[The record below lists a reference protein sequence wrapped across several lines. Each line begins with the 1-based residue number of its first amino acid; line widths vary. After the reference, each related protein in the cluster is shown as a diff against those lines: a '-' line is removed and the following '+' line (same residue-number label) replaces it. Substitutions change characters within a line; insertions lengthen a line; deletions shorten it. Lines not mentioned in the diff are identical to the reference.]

1 MRFLDANIFVYAF
14 YKPKGK
20 LTEKQKFM
28 KEKAKEIVRKLIEG
42 KEKFITTVVHVS
54 EVANILEKALS
65 IEALNSILTTLYSLE
80 NLKIVGITEE
90 EYLIAIELMK
100 KYKIDPNDCLAI
112 YIMKKE
118 GIKEIYSF
126 DKDFDKIE
134 EIRKLP

>member
-1 MRFLDANIFVYAF
+1 MRFLDANIFIYAF
-14 YKPKGK
+14 YKPKGR

-134 EIRKLP
+134 EIRRLP

>member
-1 MRFLDANIFVYAF
+1 MRFLDANIFIYAF
-14 YKPKGK
+14 YKPKGR

-100 KYKIDPNDCLAI
+100 KYKVDVNDCLAI

-134 EIRKLP
+134 EIRRLP

>member
-1 MRFLDANIFVYAF
+1 MRFLDANIFIYAF
-14 YKPKGK
+14 YKPKGR

-100 KYKIDPNDCLAI
+100 KYKIGVNDCLAI

-134 EIRKLP
+134 EIRRLP

>member
-1 MRFLDANIFVYAF
+1 MRFLDANIFIYAF
-14 YKPKGK
+14 YKPKGR

-42 KEKFITTVVHVS
+42 KEKFITTVVHIS

-100 KYKIDPNDCLAI
+100 KYKIDVNDCLAI

-118 GIKEIYSF
+118 GIKEIFSF

-134 EIRKLP
+134 EIRGLP

>member
-1 MRFLDANIFVYAF
+1 MRFLDANIFIYAF
-14 YKPKGK
+14 YKPKGR

-42 KEKFITTVVHVS
+42 KEKFITTVVHIS

-100 KYKIDPNDCLAI
+100 KYKVDVNDCLAI

-126 DKDFDKIE
+126 DKDFNKIE
-134 EIRKLP
+134 EIRRLP

>member
-1 MRFLDANIFVYAF
+1 MRFLDANIFIYAF
-14 YKPKGK
+14 YKPKGR

-42 KEKFITTVVHVS
+42 KEKFITTVVHIS

-100 KYKIDPNDCLAI
+100 KYKVDVNDCLAI

-134 EIRKLP
+134 EIRRLP

>member
-1 MRFLDANIFVYAF
+1 MRFLDANIFIYAF
-14 YKPKGK
+14 YKPKGR

-100 KYKIDPNDCLAI
+100 KYKVDVNDCLAI

-126 DKDFDKIE
+126 DKDFNKIE
-134 EIRKLP
+134 EIRRLP

>member
-1 MRFLDANIFVYAF
+1 MTR
-14 YKPKGK
+14 
-20 LTEKQKFM
+20 
-28 KEKAKEIVRKLIEG
+28 
-42 KEKFITTVVHVS
+42 
-54 EVANILEKALS
+54 
-65 IEALNSILTTLYSLE
+65 LYSLE

-100 KYKIDPNDCLAI
+100 KYKVNVNDCLAI

-134 EIRKLP
+134 GIKIALIDRI

>member
-1 MRFLDANIFVYAF
+1 M
-14 YKPKGK
+14 
-20 LTEKQKFM
+20 
-28 KEKAKEIVRKLIEG
+28 
-42 KEKFITTVVHVS
+42 
-54 EVANILEKALS
+54 S

>member
-1 MRFLDANIFVYAF
+1 MRFLDANIFIYAF
-14 YKPKGK
+14 YKPKGR

-42 KEKFITTVVHVS
+42 KEKFITTVVHIS

-100 KYKIDPNDCLAI
+100 KYKVDVNDCLAI

-118 GIKEIYSF
+118 GIKEIFSF

-134 EIRKLP
+134 EIRRLP